1 MPYDFQ
7 LNLRPLIRTSGVL
20 LLAGALSACDMPW
33 QQAQKSE
40 RDQQVAFADA
50 PPQDSDAGANF
61 AALGDVRIS
70 ARSKAEESPP
80 VDEDPPF
87 PVDVELTPM
96 EDKGDPAGNALLA
109 VRYENAER
117 LDDTLEF
124 VIDEHKYVLK
134 RDGKDPRQFA
144 AMIHFDFDLFVEEQA
159 KRRELIVAT
168 GAKDFPVFRGRER
181 VGTRK
186 LEFIDPEA
194 LRRARDLSLTIPI
207 RDVVINIP
215 PPPGLDPAATLAVTD
230 LSVVEDPQR
239 TYDVCGNTGNPDGAW
254 TFKTLMTN
262 MANESGTGVD
272 PADFV
277 EDWLQSWNTTH
288 TINGFPVPARNRI
301 NTRVLS
307 AWPRIDG
314 KLDLSQSP
322 MRLLAIVNRVDLR
335 STAIGQPRYGG
346 GNGGIPINAGEGRF
360 VFGVVDRSA
369 GGGCRKM
376 DFTVILEYGVP
387 INQCTAIRSYAQQWH
402 ALGNI
407 GLGSAA
413 FNPALQAITDQFTA
427 AGVAPGKPN
436 GSAINQI
443 RTNEVA
449 LVGYGGI
456 DIDPS
461 PLSSRRPIE
470 AIPLGGPWE
479 LREFHLQSDG
489 MLHIVSTRDT
499 PHHSLNNTS
508 LLANYINTGPGVA
521 NGTHTVPLIWAGAH
535 FLTGSTI
542 YSSVADSAVWKAP
555 GAIVDRRHQFSL
567 KTCSGCHAGEARYNN
582 NPLQMDSINPTLP
595 MGPDTSFVHIT
606 PRDFNVQSDVS
617 KFMIGAGS
625 LSSPS
630 SFQKNDPINP
640 TSVTRGFGDLQR
652 RQLDLASLSG
662 QSCRSTAILQEAL
675 FRRID
680 AVH

>member
-1 MPYDFQ
+1 MPYEYHW
-7 LNLRPLIRTSGVL
+7 NLRPLIRASGVL
-20 LLAGALSACDMPW
+20 LLAGTLSACDIPW
-33 QQAQKSE
+33 QQAEISE
-40 RDQQVAFADA
+40 RDQQVTSAAA
-50 PPQDSDAGANF
+50 PPQDFDPAATF
-61 AALGDVRIS
+61 AAIGDVRIS
-70 ARSKAEESPP
+70 ARSKGEEPP
-80 VDEDPPF
+80 LIDEDPPI

-124 VIDEHKYVLK
+124 VIDKDKYTLK
-134 RDGKDPRQFA
+134 RDGKDPKQFA

-159 KRRELIVAT
+159 KRRELIVKT
-168 GAKDFPVFRGRER
+168 GAKEFPVFRGRELI
-181 VGTRK
+181 GTRK
-186 LEFIDPEA
+186 LEFIDPAEM
-194 LRRARDLSLTIPI
+194 RRARELSLAIPI
-207 RDVVINIP
+207 RDVVITTP

-230 LSVVEDPQR
+230 LSVVEDPER

-262 MANESGTGVD
+262 MANQSGTGVD

-301 NTRVLS
+301 NTRVLN

-322 MRLLAIVNRVDLR
+322 LRLLAIVNRVDLR
-335 STAIGQPRYGG
+335 SSAIGPPRYGG

-369 GGGCRKM
+369 AGGCGKM

-387 INQCTAIRSYAQQWH
+387 INQCTAIRSYAQQWQ

-449 LVGYGGI
+449 LVGYRGN
-456 DIDPS
+456 IDPS
-461 PLSSRRPIE
+461 PLSTRRPIE
-470 AIPLGGPWE
+470 PIPLGGPWE

-489 MLHIVSTRDT
+489 MLHIVSTVNT
-499 PHHSLNNTS
+499 PHHSLNNTA
-508 LLANYINTGPGVA
+508 LLANYINTAPGVA
-521 NGTHTVPLIWAGAH
+521 NGTHTVPLIWAGAN

-542 YSSVADSAVWKAP
+542 YSSVADSAVWNAP
-555 GAIVDRRHQFSL
+555 GAVIENRHQFSM
-567 KTCSGCHAGEARYNN
+567 KTCSGCHSGEARYNN

-595 MGPDTSFVHIT
+595 MGADTSFVHIT
-606 PRDFNVQSDVS
+606 PRDFNVQSDLS
-617 KFMIGAGS
+617 KFMIGAGN

-630 SFQKNDPINP
+630 SFQKRDPINP
-640 TSVTRGFGDLQR
+640 TFVTRSFGDLQR

-662 QSCRSTAILQEAL
+662 QSCRATAILQEAL
-675 FRRID
+675 FRRVD
-680 AVH
+680 AAH

>member
-1 MPYDFQ
+1 MPYDFPW
-7 LNLRPLIRTSGVL
+7 NFRRFVRTSGVL
-20 LLAGALSACDMPW
+20 LLAGTLSACDVPW
-33 QQAQKSE
+33 QQTQKSE
-40 RDQQVAFADA
+40 RDQQVASADA
-50 PPQDSDAGANF
+50 PPQDSDVAATF

-70 ARSKAEESPP
+70 ARSKAKEPPP
-80 VDEDPPF
+80 VDEDPPV

-117 LDDTLEF
+117 LEDTLEF

-144 AMIHFDFDLFVEEQA
+144 AMIHFDFDQFVEEQA
-159 KRRELIVAT
+159 KRRELIVST
-168 GAKDFPVFRGRER
+168 GAKEFPVFRGREL

-186 LEFIDPEA
+186 FEFIDPEVVK
-194 LRRARDLSLTIPI
+194 RARDLSLAIPI
-207 RDVVINIP
+207 SDPVITT

-230 LSVVEDPQR
+230 LSVVEDPER

-262 MANESGTGVD
+262 MANQSGTGVN

-277 EDWLQSWNTTH
+277 ENWLQSWNTTH

-301 NTRVLS
+301 NTRVLN
-307 AWPRIDG
+307 AWPRTIDG

-360 VFGVVDRSA
+360 VFGVVDRSV

-413 FNPALQAITDQFTA
+413 YNPALQAITDQFTA
-427 AGVAPGKPN
+427 AGVAPDKPN

-461 PLSSRRPIE
+461 PLSTRSAIE
-470 AIPLGGPWE
+470 AIPLRGSWE
-479 LREFHLQSDG
+479 LREFHLQWDG
-489 MLHIVSTRDT
+489 MLHIVSTKDT
-499 PHHSLNNTS
+499 PHHTLNNTT
-508 LLANYINTGPGVA
+508 LLANYINTAPGVA
-521 NGTHTVPLIWAGAH
+521 NGTHTVPLIWAGAN

-555 GAIVDRRHQFSL
+555 GAIVERRHQFSL

-582 NPLQMDSINPTLP
+582 NPLQMDSINPALP
-595 MGPDTSFVHIT
+595 MGADTSFVHIT

-640 TSVTRGFGDLQR
+640 TFVTRNFGDLQR
-652 RQLDLASLSG
+652 RRSDLASLSG

-680 AVH
+680 AAH